1 MLVLGHRG
9 GRGEGWPTENTL
21 AAFER
26 SKREGAD
33 GIEIDVRLC
42 GTGEVVVFHDPGRGG
57 RLIEDTPLSE
67 LHLPRLEDVIDFC
80 SREALM
86 LNVEIKY
93 DLRDRR
99 ALVRSV
105 CAVLAGSRLELIV
118 SSFDPRILWRA
129 RAMGLRAP
137 TAWLTDA
144 KQRYSMP
151 LARVIARRPVFSG
164 VHLSLP
170 QATDARI
177 QRLRRRGLLAGVWT
191 VNDANEARRLA
202 DAGASWIIS
211 DSPGEMKAALAG
223 SVVAPQMI

>member
-1 MLVLGHRG
+1 LRVLGHRG

-26 SKREGAD
+26 AKREGAD

-42 GTGEVVVFHDPGRGG
+42 ATGEVVVFHDASRDG
-57 RLIEDTPLSE
+57 RLIEDTPITE
-67 LHLPRLEDVIDFC
+67 LDLARLEEVLAFC
-80 SREALM
+80 STQALM

-93 DLRDRR
+93 DVRDKG

-105 CAVLAGSRLELIV
+105 CRLLAPARADLIV
-118 SSFDPRILWRA
+118 SSFDPAMLWRA
-129 RAMGLRAP
+129 RALGLRAR

-164 VHLSLP
+164 VHLSLR

-177 QRLRRRGLLAGVWT
+177 KRLRRRKLLVGVWT
-191 VNDANEARRLA
+191 VNDAAEARRLA
-202 DAGASWIIS
+202 NSGVDWIIT
-211 DSPGEMKAALAG
+211 DSPGAMKAALA
-223 SVVAPQMI
+223 